1 MKSGKVCTKDTRQFN
16 PSIDLSFQD
25 VAIAGIAN
33 PQIIWITLKASKT
46 DPLEKEWISTYREPP
61 TIYAQSQHS

>member
-25 VAIAGIAN
+25 VTIASIAN
-33 PQIIWITLKASKT
+33 PQIIRITLKASKT
-46 DPLEKEWISTYREPP
+46 DPSEKKWTSTYREAL
-61 TIYAQSQHS
+61 TIYAQLQHS